1 MRTILIIVGLAALGG
16 CALPHFYL
24 GDDSDARLLCRA
36 SISINHIH
44 GIKVRCNSDLRPNH
58 YLQSGGEERVEM

>member
-1 MRTILIIVGLAALGG
+1 MRTILVLVSSFALVG
-16 CALPHFYL
+16 CALPRFYL

-44 GIKVRCNSDLRPNH
+44 GIKVRCNSDLRPNG
-58 YLQSGGEERVEM
+58 YLRAGARNG